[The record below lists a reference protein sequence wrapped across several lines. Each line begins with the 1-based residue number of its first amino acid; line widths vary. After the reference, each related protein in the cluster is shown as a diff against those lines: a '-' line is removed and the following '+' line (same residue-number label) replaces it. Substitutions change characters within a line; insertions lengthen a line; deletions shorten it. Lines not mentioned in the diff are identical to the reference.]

1 MRLAVLVSMLLACVT
16 LLVAERVWSWS
27 EETRSGKAVLV
38 LTMDEVARIEA
49 HLVALQEAVTERQA
63 MLEAQQREL
72 ARLRAQKDCS

>member
-1 MRLAVLVSMLLACVT
+1 
-16 LLVAERVWSWS
+16 
-27 EETRSGKAVLV
+27 VLV